1 MPFHWNL
8 PHSFSPNKIIYL
20 STGPKMRKTS
30 QRHAMTKTLSTNKE
44 IMALYHIGCRGDIRE
59 QVDRNIPG
67 EEHSGRQAG
76 KALAA
81 ATAGGMS
88 PGIVANHHPSLL
100 KALKAVLQVATQALT
115 GETNEVSRRK

>member
-1 MPFHWNL
+1 
-8 PHSFSPNKIIYL
+8 
-20 STGPKMRKTS
+20 MRQTS
-30 QRHAMTKTLSTNKE
+30 KHHAMTKTLQTNKE
-44 IMALYHIGCRGDIRE
+44 IMDLYHKGCRGDIRE
-59 QVDRNIPG
+59 QVDRNTLA

-88 PGIVANHHPSLL
+88 PGVVANHHPSVL